1 MNLTAITQETER
13 GASPLGEAEIDCSGP
28 PEAPLGGEHRPN
40 ARVIPAGPSGFGD
53 SCGSAKP
60 TPGALRGGVFVSNAR
75 PELELS
81 HRVLKP
87 RNNRRRQVY
96 PLIMFKWR
104 ASRPRHVLPVGE
116 SSI

>member
-1 MNLTAITQETER
+1 MRRRPKDVMLITRKRIPCER
-13 GASPLGEAEIDCSGP
+13 LAT
-28 PEAPLGGEHRPN
+28 EAPLGGDHRPN

-116 SSI
+116 SSIR